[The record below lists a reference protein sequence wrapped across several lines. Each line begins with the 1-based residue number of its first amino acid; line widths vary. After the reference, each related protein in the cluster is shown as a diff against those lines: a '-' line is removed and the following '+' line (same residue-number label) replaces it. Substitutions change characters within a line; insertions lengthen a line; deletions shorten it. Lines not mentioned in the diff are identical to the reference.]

1 MMIGTLIFCAI
12 LASSIGIGAGIVA
25 CCSGMVYRRHRAE
38 KASELAQQMATH
50 ALTAGRER
58 IEFDSFPGREMRAL
72 HREGRE
78 SPVCP
83 EGAV

>member
-12 LASSIGIGAGIVA
+12 LASSIGIVA

-50 ALTAGRER
+50 ALTAGR
-58 IEFDSFPGREMRAL
+58 
-72 HREGRE
+72 
-78 SPVCP
+78 
-83 EGAV
+83 

>member
-38 KASELAQQMATH
+38 KAAELAQPLATQ
-50 ALTAGRER
+50 ALTAGRSR
-58 IEFDSFPGREMRAL
+58 IKFDSFR
-72 HREGRE
+72 
-78 SPVCP
+78 V
-83 EGAV
+83 

>member
-38 KASELAQQMATH
+38 KTAELTQPLATQV
-50 ALTAGRER
+50 LTTGR
-58 IEFDSFPGREMRAL
+58 
-72 HREGRE
+72 
-78 SPVCP
+78 
-83 EGAV
+83 